1 MKPLLL
7 VSVVCLAVGLG
18 VVFGYCHGTTGV
30 TLGDSL
36 ASVSV
41 HIDIT
46 TNGVPVL
53 VGLPSPLWA
62 RFCFSSL
69 GFSQSS
75 ADEGEGWLN
84 QPRDAAANHFRS
96 SGLLLGSNDFATPT
110 GEPPTRPVF

>member
-1 MKPLLL
+1 VKPLLL

-53 VGLPSPLWA
+53 VGLPLTFVGA
-62 RFCFSSL
+62 
-69 GFSQSS
+69 
-75 ADEGEGWLN
+75 
-84 QPRDAAANHFRS
+84 
-96 SGLLLGSNDFATPT
+96 LLLFIAWILAIFGGRRRGVVEPAPRRR
-110 GEPPTRPVF
+110 GEPFQE